1 VAKTVDSPSTTT
13 SHITDQLGSKAW
25 LLIGISLGYFL
36 VLLDTTI
43 VNVALPAIEHDL
55 GGGLAGLQWVINAY
69 TLVFA
74 SLLLGAGVLSDRF
87 GAKRMFL
94 SGLVT
99 FSLVSLLSAFAPSLY
114 LLIALRALL
123 AIGGAF
129 LTPASMALITHNY
142 PDPRQRAR
150 ATGVWASITVIGM
163 AAGPFVGG
171 ILVDTVGWRWIFL
184 INLPIAL
191 LSLVLCTRL
200 VSETPSRSHRRFDIA
215 GQLTSI
221 LAVATLTYALIEGS
235 QLGWASPMILG
246 AFAAGLVFLVAFV
259 LIEARS
265 ASPMLPL
272 RLFQNVTISS
282 LMYFGL
288 VINFVLAG
296 ILFLLSLYFQ
306 QARGY
311 SAFVSGLAFLPLGIP
326 MILNATLTGR
336 IVGRVGAKIPMMYGS
351 VLFIV
356 GTLLLLLSDAHS
368 NYAITAV
375 SLIIMAFGMTS
386 ILPALLATV
395 MSVAPRDLLGTASGA
410 VNSSRQLG
418 GVIGVAVL
426 GALLHES
433 PDFISGFHLSLQIA
447 AVALFSG
454 ALLMLVFVREKR

>member
-1 VAKTVDSPSTTT
+1 MAKTIDSPSTTLPNTT
-13 SHITDQLGSKAW
+13 SQVRSKAW

-43 VNVALPAIEHDL
+43 VNVALPAIGHDL

-69 TLVFA
+69 ILVFA
-74 SLLLGAGVLSDRF
+74 SLLLGAGVLADSF
-87 GAKRMFL
+87 GAKRLFL
-94 SGLVT
+94 AGLVT
-99 FSLVSLLSAFAPSLY
+99 FALVSLLSAFAPSLY

-123 AIGGAF
+123 AVGGAF

-142 PDPRQRAR
+142 PDPKQRAR
-150 ATGVWASITVIGM
+150 ATGIWASITVIGM
-163 AAGPFVGG
+163 AAGPLVGG
-171 ILVDTVGWRWIFL
+171 ILVDTLGWRWIFL
-184 INLPIAL
+184 INFPIAL
-191 LSLVLCTRL
+191 LSLVLCARL
-200 VSETPSRSHRRFDIA
+200 VSETPLRPHRSFDIG
-215 GQLTSI
+215 GQFTSI

-235 QLGWASPMILG
+235 ELGWTSPVILG
-246 AFAAGLVFLVAFV
+246 AFAASLVLGVAFV

-265 ASPMLPL
+265 AAPMLPL
-272 RLFQNVTISS
+272 RLFQNATISS

-296 ILFLLSLYFQ
+296 MLFLVSLYFQ
-306 QARGY
+306 QVRGY
-311 SAFVSGLAFLPLGIP
+311 SAFVSGLAFLPLGLP

-351 VLFIV
+351 FLFIV
-356 GTLLLLLSDAHS
+356 GTLLLLLSDSRS

-375 SLIIMAFGMTS
+375 SLIVMGFGMTS

-418 GVIGVAVL
+418 GAIGVAIL

-433 PDFISGFHLSLQIA
+433 PDFISGFHLSFQVA
-447 AVALFSG
+447 AVALLSG
-454 ALLMLVFVREKR
+454 AVLMLMFVRGRR